1 MSRAGSGIAASPN
14 LATAALDASVAAMER
29 SGVGH
34 GHTAL
39 VFVSGDAA
47 DAAHAVLHAVRRVTG
62 ARTVVGCS
70 GAGVL
75 SEQREIEGESAAAVL
90 VIGDDRLV
98 ARSISVERLTGDGD
112 GLARL
117 IADSTESTLAEG
129 GSLVLLPDP
138 RGLEPSGLLAGLA
151 QTLGPVPVLGAV
163 AAAEREPIELCD
175 TQTLVGGLAGLAM
188 SGPVPLIGVAQGCT
202 PIGEPY
208 VITRAERNVVQQIAG
223 RPALEMLR
231 EAIESVE
238 DAEERIPRA
247 GIFAG
252 LAMDPA
258 KSPLERGDF
267 LVRNLMGVDHTS
279 GAVAVAERV
288 HAGQTIQFQLRDA
301 RASREDLE
309 VTLALLHA
317 RLDGRRP
324 AFGCYFNCAGR
335 GRGLYGAPDHDVTLI
350 RERLGEFPLAGF
362 FGNGELAPVGRQNFF
377 HNYTGALLLIPE

>member
-1 MSRAGSGIAASPN
+1 MGRAGSGIAASPS

-39 VFVSGDAA
+39 VFLSGDAP
-47 DAAHAVLHAVRRVTG
+47 DAAHEVLHTVRRVTG

-75 SEQREIEGESAAAVL
+75 SEEREIEGESAAAVL
-90 VIGDDRLV
+90 VIADDRLV
-98 ARSISVERLTGDGD
+98 ARSISIERLTADSD
-112 GLARL
+112 GLARR
-117 IADSTESTLAEG
+117 IADATESTLAEG

-138 RGLEPSGLLAGLA
+138 RGLEPSELLAGLA
-151 QTLGPVPVLGAV
+151 KTLGPVPVLGAV

-175 TQTLVGGLAGLAM
+175 TQTLAGGLAGLAL

-208 VITRAERNVVQQIAG
+208 VITRAERNVVHQIAG
-223 RPALEMLR
+223 RPALEVLR
-231 EAIESVE
+231 EAVESVE
-238 DAEERIPRA
+238 DAEERVPRA

-279 GAVAVAERV
+279 GAVAVAEPVR
-288 HAGQTIQFQLRDA
+288 AGQTIQFQLRDA
-301 RASREDLE
+301 QTSREDLE
-309 VTLALLHA
+309 LTLALLHE
-317 RLDGRRP
+317 RLNGRKP

-335 GRGLYGAPDHDVTLI
+335 GRGLYGAPDHDVALI